1 MRLRFAALLM
11 TPMCYPGAQD
21 AEDRRSEGVEIASFW
36 LWDVDGA
43 AV

>member
-11 TPMCYPGAQD
+11 TPMCFPGEQD

-36 LWDVDGA
+36 RWDVDGA